1 MNIYPKKPNS
11 EDVRSNS
18 EFAEDGLVF
27 SPFSVCQIE
36 LKLGNNAKRL
46 IKAQKHD
53 GTVTYKTIA

>member
-18 EFAEDGLVF
+18 EFAEDGLVL
-27 SPFSVCQIE
+27 SPIKVCQIE
-36 LKLGNNAKRL
+36 LKLGNNTKRL

-53 GTVTYKTIA
+53 GNL